1 MSTETD
7 CVIVGAGPCGLFQ
20 VFELGLLGI
29 HANVVDSLPYTGGQC
44 THLYPEKPIYDIP
57 ALPVCGAQELIERLE
72 QQIAPFSPTY
82 HLGQEVVKCE
92 RMEDG
97 RFHVVT
103 SKGTE
108 FHARTVIIAGGLGS
122 FQPRPLRVAGAER
135 HAGDTINYA
144 VKDRGKFSGKHLI
157 IMGGGDSALDWTLD
171 LVDEAASL
179 TLIHRREGFRA
190 APASVNH
197 MKELVEQGRMHLIIG
212 KASGLIEEDGRLAGL
227 TVKDLHGEEHTV
239 AGEEI
244 LVFYGLSPNLG
255 PINDWGLKL
264 QKNQIVV
271 DTAMFQTSQPGI
283 FAVGDINFYPGK
295 KKLILSGFHEA
306 ALAAFA
312 VQHYIDPEKKQF
324 LQYTTTSPVM
334 HERLGV
340 DGSSVGKHS

>member
-1 MSTETD
+1 MSTDTV

-44 THLYPEKPIYDIP
+44 THLYPDKPIYDIP
-57 ALPVCGAQELIERLE
+57 ALPVCGAQELVDRLE
-72 QQIAPFSPTY
+72 KQIAPFSPTF
-82 HLGQEVVKCE
+82 HLGQEVNHVA
-92 RMEDG
+92 RMDDG
-97 RFHVVT
+97 RFEVRT

-108 FHARTVIIAGGLGS
+108 FHTHTIIIAGGVGS
-122 FQPRPLRVAGAER
+122 FQARPLRLEGVDR
-135 HAGDTINYA
+135 YAGDTINYA
-144 VKDRGKFSGKHLI
+144 VRDRERFAGKHLI

-171 LVDEAASL
+171 LVDSAASL

-197 MKELVEQGRMHLIIG
+197 MKELVEQGRMKLVIG
-212 KASGLIEEDGRLAGL
+212 KSTGLVERDGRLAGI
-227 TVKDLHGEEHTV
+227 TVKDSHGEERTV
-239 AGEEI
+239 EGEEI
-244 LVFYGLSPNLG
+244 LVFYGLAPNLG
-255 PINDWGLKL
+255 PIKDWGLKL

-271 DTAMFQTSQPGI
+271 DTARFQTSIPGI

-312 VQHYIDPEKKQF
+312 VQHHIDPEKKQF
-324 LQYTTTSPVM
+324 LQYTTTSPTM

-340 DGSSVGKHS
+340 DGSSVKQ